1 MINPELLST
10 GFEDIICEA
19 TEELSGPEIYAAFN
33 KAINRQMDW
42 HKKELKALQDLQWLM
57 TGAVLKDPSDQP

>member
-19 TEELSGPEIYAAFN
+19 TEELSGPEIYAALN
-33 KAINRQMDW
+33 KAINSQMDW
-42 HKKELKALQDLQWLM
+42 HKKELKALQEFQWLV
-57 TGAVLKDPSDQP
+57 TGAAPKDPSDQP